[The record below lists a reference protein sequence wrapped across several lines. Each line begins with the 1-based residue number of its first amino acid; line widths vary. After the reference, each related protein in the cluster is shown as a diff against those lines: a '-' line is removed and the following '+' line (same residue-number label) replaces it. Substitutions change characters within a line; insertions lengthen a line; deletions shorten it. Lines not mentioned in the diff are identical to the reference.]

1 MKKILV
7 LMVMVL
13 GVTNMFAQEAVDL
26 GLSVKWAD
34 RNVGASNPRDVGT
47 FYAWGELETKSSFT
61 EDNYMAGD
69 IKEPSY
75 EEDSNKRYYYREWGI
90 AGSKNDVARQKL
102 TYWRMPN
109 VDEFKELRD
118 NCQFDIY
125 HDFQK
130 DEFYC
135 IVTGPNGNTITLP
148 VVGYITGTEHSKWPM
163 RCIYWSSNEGRD
175 FCLSPQNKFIGIT
188 GDVKRYYGC
197 LVRPI
202 RNFSK
207 GEVSWKEQ
215 QEIDSKKREEAKA
228 EAARI
233 VAARGKVDDPIT
245 EEQANQYN
253 EAFTQAFKYLTAANN
268 NTDNETAY
276 KDYLRKADDCF
287 KILQSKRNSEQMYKP
302 EAIQA
307 YRNQISE
314 ALNSSTRIK
323 FEVSSQLESEIL
335 DLYTQANR
343 CFEKLNT
350 ANSYEERMK
359 YLKQADELFVK
370 ILNTPNY
377 ESVIPADNIK
387 QSRENIQKFID
398 MINQYENEKSK

>member
-1 MKKILV
+1 MKKLV
-7 LMVMVL
+7 FVFAMAVGAITMY
-13 GVTNMFAQEAVDL
+13 AQEAVDL

-34 RNVGASNPRDVGT
+34 RNVGASSPRDVGD

-61 EDNYMAGD
+61 EDNYFAND
-69 IKEPSY
+69 IREPSY

-135 IVTGPNGNTITLP
+135 IVTGPNGKTITLP
-148 VVGYITGTEHSKWPM
+148 VVGYMTGTEHSRWPM

-188 GDVKRYYGC
+188 SDVKRYYGC

-215 QEIDSKKREEAKA
+215 QEIENKKREEAKV

-233 VAARGKVDDPIT
+233 EAARGSVDDPIT
-245 EEQANQYN
+245 EEQAKQYR
-253 EAFTQAFKYLTAANN
+253 EALAQSFKYLDAANN
-268 NTDNETAY
+268 NTDNEAVY
-276 KDYLRKADDCF
+276 RDYLKKADDCF
-287 KILQSKRNSEQMYKP
+287 MIIQSKRNSEQMYNP
-302 EAIQA
+302 EVIKE
-307 YRNQISE
+307 YRSQISE
-314 ALNSSTRIK
+314 ALSSSNRIK
-323 FEVSSQLESEIL
+323 FDVPNQIESDIMT
-335 DLYTQANR
+335 LYEQATAYIN
-343 CFEKLNT
+343 KTSN
-350 ANSYEERMK
+350 ANSPEEMIK
-359 YLKQADELFVK
+359 YLKQADEIFVK

-377 ESVIPADNIK
+377 ENAISSDLVNGN
-387 QSRENIQKFID
+387 REQIQKMID
-398 MINQYENEKSK
+398 MINQMKK

>member
-1 MKKILV
+1 MKKLAS
-7 LMVMVL
+7 LLAMVVGTITMY
-13 GVTNMFAQEAVDL
+13 AQEAVDL

-34 RNVGASNPRDVGT
+34 RNVGASSPRDVGD

-61 EDNYMAGD
+61 EDNYFAD
-69 IKEPSY
+69 NIKEPSY

-135 IVTGPNGNTITLP
+135 IVTGPNGKTITLP
-148 VVGYITGTEHSKWPM
+148 VVGYMTGTEHSRWPM

-188 GDVKRYYGC
+188 SDVKRYYGC

-215 QEIDSKKREEAKA
+215 QEIENKKREEAKV

-233 VAARGKVDDPIT
+233 EAARGSVDDPIT
-245 EEQANQYN
+245 EEQAKQYR
-253 EAFTQAFKYLTAANN
+253 EALAQSFKYLDAANN
-268 NTDNETAY
+268 NTDNEAVY
-276 KDYLRKADDCF
+276 RDYLKKADDCF
-287 KILQSKRNSEQMYKP
+287 MIIQSKRNSEQMYNP
-302 EAIQA
+302 EVIKE
-307 YRNQISE
+307 YRSQISE
-314 ALNSSTRIK
+314 ALSSSNRIK
-323 FEVSSQLESEIL
+323 FDVLNQIESDIMT
-335 DLYTQANR
+335 LYEQATAYIN
-343 CFEKLNT
+343 KTSN
-350 ANSYEERMK
+350 ANSPEEMIK
-359 YLKQADELFVK
+359 YLKQADEIFVK

-377 ESVIPADNIK
+377 ENAISSDLVNGN
-387 QSRENIQKFID
+387 REQIQKMID
-398 MINQYENEKSK
+398 MINQMKK

>member
-1 MKKILV
+1 MKKVLV
-7 LMVMVL
+7 LLAMVL
-13 GVTNMFAQEAVDL
+13 GATNMYAQEAVDL

-69 IKEPSY
+69 IREPSY

-228 EAARI
+228 EAAR
-233 VAARGKVDDPIT
+233 VEAARGKVDDPIT
-245 EEQANQYN
+245 EEQAKQYS
-253 EAFTQAFKYLTAANN
+253 EALTQAYKYLNAANN
-268 NTDNETAY
+268 NTDDETTY
-276 KDYLRKADDCF
+276 NDYLRKADDCF
-287 KILQSKRNSEQMYKP
+287 KIIQSKRNSEQMYNP

-314 ALNSSTRIK
+314 ALSSPNRIK
-323 FEVSSQLESEIL
+323 FEVPGQMEAEIRALYEKASNYISQSSNAKSHDEII
-335 DLYTQANR
+335 
-343 CFEKLNT
+343 
-350 ANSYEERMK
+350 K
-359 YLKQADELFVK
+359 YLKQADEMYVK

-377 ESVIPADNIK
+377 ETIIPTNVVK
-387 QSRENIQKFID
+387 GNREQIQKMID
-398 MINQYENEKSK
+398 MINQMKK

>member
-1 MKKILV
+1 MKKLA
-7 LMVMVL
+7 LLFAMVL
-13 GVTNMFAQEAVDL
+13 GAITMYAQEAVDL

-34 RNVGASNPRDVGT
+34 RNVGASSPRDVGD

-61 EDNYMAGD
+61 EDNYFAD
-69 IKEPSY
+69 NIKEPSY

-135 IVTGPNGNTITLP
+135 IVTGPNGKTITLP
-148 VVGYITGTEHSKWPM
+148 VVGYMTGTEHSRWPM

-188 GDVKRYYGC
+188 SDVKRYYGC

-215 QEIDSKKREEAKA
+215 QEIESKKREEAKA

-233 VAARGKVDDPIT
+233 EAARGNVNDPIT
-245 EEQANQYN
+245 EEQAKQYS
-253 EAFTQAFKYLTAANN
+253 EALAQAFKYLDAANN
-268 NTDNETAY
+268 NTDNETVY
-276 KDYLRKADDCF
+276 RDYLKKADDCF
-287 KILQSKRNSEQMYKP
+287 MIIQSKRNSEQMYNP
-302 EAIQA
+302 EIIKE

-314 ALNSSTRIK
+314 ALSSSNRIK
-323 FEVSSQLESEIL
+323 FDVPNQIESDIMT
-335 DLYTQANR
+335 LYEQATAYIN
-343 CFEKLNT
+343 KTSN
-350 ANSYEERMK
+350 ANSPEEMIK
-359 YLKQADELFVK
+359 YLKQADEIFVK

-377 ESVIPADNIK
+377 ENAISSDLVNGN
-387 QSRENIQKFID
+387 REQIQKMID
-398 MINQYENEKSK
+398 MINQMNK

>member
-1 MKKILV
+1 MKKLAS
-7 LMVMVL
+7 LLAMVVGTITMY
-13 GVTNMFAQEAVDL
+13 AQEAVDL

-34 RNVGASNPRDVGT
+34 RNVGASSPRDVGD

-61 EDNYMAGD
+61 EDNYFAD
-69 IKEPSY
+69 NIKEPSY

-135 IVTGPNGNTITLP
+135 IVTGPNGKTITLP
-148 VVGYITGTEHSKWPM
+148 VVGYMTGTEHSRWPM

-188 GDVKRYYGC
+188 SDVKRYYGC

-215 QEIDSKKREEAKA
+215 QEIENKKREEAKV

-233 VAARGKVDDPIT
+233 EAARGSVDDPIT
-245 EEQANQYN
+245 EEQAKQYR
-253 EAFTQAFKYLTAANN
+253 EALAQSFKYLDAANN
-268 NTDNETAY
+268 NTDNEAVY
-276 KDYLRKADDCF
+276 RDYLKKADDCF
-287 KILQSKRNSEQMYKP
+287 MIIQSKRNSEQMYNP
-302 EAIQA
+302 EVIKE
-307 YRNQISE
+307 YRSQISE
-314 ALNSSTRIK
+314 ALSSSNRIK
-323 FEVSSQLESEIL
+323 FDVPNQIESDIMT
-335 DLYTQANR
+335 LYEQATAYIN
-343 CFEKLNT
+343 KTSN
-350 ANSYEERMK
+350 ANSPEEMIK
-359 YLKQADELFVK
+359 YLKQADEIFVK

-377 ESVIPADNIK
+377 ENAISSDLVNGN
-387 QSRENIQKFID
+387 REQIQKMID
-398 MINQYENEKSK
+398 MINQMKK

>member
-1 MKKILV
+1 MKKLV
-7 LMVMVL
+7 FVFAMAVGAITMY
-13 GVTNMFAQEAVDL
+13 AQEAVDL

-34 RNVGASNPRDVGT
+34 RNVGASSPRDVGD

-61 EDNYMAGD
+61 EDNYFAND
-69 IKEPSY
+69 IREPSY

-135 IVTGPNGNTITLP
+135 IVTGPNGKTITLP
-148 VVGYITGTEHSKWPM
+148 VVGYMTGTEHSRWPM

-188 GDVKRYYGC
+188 SDVKRYYGC

-215 QEIDSKKREEAKA
+215 QEIESKKREEAKA

-233 VAARGKVDDPIT
+233 EAARGNVNDPIT
-245 EEQANQYN
+245 EEQAKQYS
-253 EAFTQAFKYLTAANN
+253 EALTQAFKYLDAANN
-268 NTDNETAY
+268 NTDNEAVY
-276 KDYLRKADDCF
+276 RDYLKKADDCF
-287 KILQSKRNSEQMYKP
+287 MIIQSKRNSEQMYNP
-302 EAIQA
+302 EIIKE

-314 ALNSSTRIK
+314 ALSSSNRIK
-323 FEVSSQLESEIL
+323 FDVPNQIESDIIT
-335 DLYTQANR
+335 LYEQATAYIN
-343 CFEKLNT
+343 KTSN
-350 ANSYEERMK
+350 ANSPEEMIK
-359 YLKQADELFVK
+359 YLKQADEIFVK
-370 ILNTPNY
+370 ILNSPNY
-377 ESVIPADNIK
+377 ENAISSDLVNGN
-387 QSRENIQKFID
+387 REQIQKMID
-398 MINQYENEKSK
+398 MINQMKK

>member
-1 MKKILV
+1 MKKFAL
-7 LMVMVL
+7 LFAMVL
-13 GVTNMFAQEAVDL
+13 GAINMNAQEAVDL

-34 RNVGASNPRDVGT
+34 RNVGASSPRDVGD

-61 EDNYMAGD
+61 EDNYFAND
-69 IKEPSY
+69 IREPSY

-135 IVTGPNGNTITLP
+135 IVTGPNGKTITLP
-148 VVGYITGTEHSKWPM
+148 VVGYMTGTEHSRWPM

-188 GDVKRYYGC
+188 SDTKRYYGC

-215 QEIDSKKREEAKA
+215 QEIEGKKREEAKA

-233 VAARGKVDDPIT
+233 EAARGNVNDPIT
-245 EEQANQYN
+245 EEQAKQYS
-253 EAFTQAFKYLTAANN
+253 EALTQAFKYLDAANN
-268 NTDNETAY
+268 NTDNEAVY
-276 KDYLRKADDCF
+276 RDYLKKADDCF
-287 KILQSKRNSEQMYKP
+287 KIIQSKRNSEQMYNP
-302 EAIQA
+302 EFIKE
-307 YRNQISE
+307 YRSQISE
-314 ALNSSTRIK
+314 ALSSSKRIK
-323 FEVSSQLESEIL
+323 FEVPNQIESDIRT
-335 DLYTQANR
+335 LYEQATAYIN
-343 CFEKLNT
+343 KTSN
-350 ANSYEERMK
+350 ANSHEEMIK
-359 YLKQADELFVK
+359 YLKQADEIFVK

-377 ESVIPADNIK
+377 ETVISSDMVNGN
-387 QSRENIQKFID
+387 REQIQKMID
-398 MINQYENEKSK
+398 MINQMKK